1 MSERYR
7 IIGAEPSPYSVKLRA
22 IMRYRRL
29 PHDWVV
35 RTPEIRAEVE
45 HLKPL
50 LMPVLQYPDDGSY
63 HVDSTPIADAL
74 EERHPGQRSIVPDDP
89 GLAFLSF
96 LIEDMGD
103 EWFTK
108 VMFIYRFARPVD
120 QEYGATWVI
129 DDSRPD
135 LADDDRADA
144 IEAFKQ
150 RQIGRMPLVGCT
162 PENAP
167 LIEASFHRLLDIL
180 EGHVASGRFL
190 FGSRPALADFGLF
203 GQLKTLA
210 TDPTP
215 MALIRDKAPRVEHW
229 IRRLD
234 DASGIDGTWID
245 ARQPLPAVVTDL
257 LTMAG
262 DLYLPYLT
270 ANDEAARR
278 GDETFSVKLQGHS
291 HEQGVFRYQVKC
303 LAGLRDRLAGLTG
316 DPLKRT
322 RAVLEDTGCW
332 TFLAPE

>member
-22 IMRYRRL
+22 ILRYRHL

-35 RTPEIRAEVE
+35 RTPEARAEVE

-50 LMPVLQYPDDGSY
+50 LMPVLQFPEDGSY
-63 HVDSTPIADAL
+63 HVDSTPIAYAL
-74 EERHPGQRSIVPDDP
+74 EERHPGERSIIPDDP
-89 GLAFLSF
+89 GLAFLSC

-103 EWFTK
+103 EWYTK
-108 VMFIYRFARPVD
+108 VMFHYRFARPID
-120 QEYGATWVI
+120 QDYGAIWVI

-135 LADDDRADA
+135 LTGTARDDT

-167 LIEASFHRLLDIL
+167 QIEASFDRLLGIL
-180 EGHVASGRFL
+180 EEHVGSGRFL

-215 MALIRDKAPRVEHW
+215 LALIRDTAPRVEHW

-245 ARQPLPAVVTDL
+245 ATAPLPTVVTDL
-257 LTMAG
+257 LSMAG
-262 DLYLPYLT
+262 DLYLPYLA
-270 ANDEAARR
+270 ANDEAAKR
-278 GDETFSVKLQGHS
+278 GDERFSVDLLGRT
-291 HEQGVFRYQVKC
+291 HEQRVFRYQVKC
-303 LAGLRDRLAGLTG
+303 LDRLRDQLAGLDG
-316 DPLKRT
+316 EPLERT

-332 TFLAPE
+332 TFLAPD